1 MRTIFQ
7 ILFALQVF
15 IGLTALGMATTTTAA
30 GDRYPLAGHTAA
42 FAGFGFDPLT
52 GLQIET

>member
-15 IGLTALGMATTTTAA
+15 IGLTALGMATTTAAA
-30 GDRYPLAGHTAA
+30 GDRYPLAGHTGA